1 MIDQKIENYIIE
13 HSVKADAVLHEIY
26 RHTNLTQ
33 LYPRMLSGP
42 VQGKFL
48 EMICAMYQPK
58 YVLEIGTFMAYST
71 ISMARALSDESK
83 IITIES
89 NEEYEDTIHKNLL
102 KAGVAQRVELIIGDA
117 LSVIPGLS
125 NSFDLVFIDAD
136 KRNYPHYLDLIVD
149 KVKTGGFI
157 LADNVLWGG
166 KVADPDIHDEETAAI
181 RKFNTMVLHH
191 KGLEQIILPLRD
203 GIALIRKIGV

>member
-1 MIDQKIENYIIE
+1 
-13 HSVKADAVLHEIY
+13 
-26 RHTNLTQ
+26 
-33 LYPRMLSGP
+33 
-42 VQGKFL
+42 
-48 EMICAMYQPK
+48 
-58 YVLEIGTFMAYST
+58 
-71 ISMARALSDESK
+71 
-83 IITIES
+83 
-89 NEEYEDTIHKNLL
+89 
-102 KAGVAQRVELIIGDA
+102 
-117 LSVIPGLS
+117 GLS

-203 GIALIRKIGV
+203 GIAMIRKIGV